1 MMERPGKMNNGLKIL
16 IYVLLAAFVLVVLK
30 FLIKVSLLIAAV
42 IAVVLLLGL
51 VVKQKAR

>member
-1 MMERPGKMNNGLKIL
+1 MNNGLKIL
-16 IYVLLAAFVLVVLK
+16 IFVLLAAFALVVLK

-51 VVKQKAR
+51 VVQQKVR